1 MPGIWNFLEGVRG
14 RRKFAKVAPL
24 GDVFFGE
31 FVDMTRLE
39 LESGEIQSAAGIGR
53 AVDSILEGR
62 GTTPVVFVSAM
73 GMTRKQLLEAG
84 RKSADQDMVVA
95 TTLAEGLRTYHM
107 QVARQLTSGENW
119 SVARRRLGLIFQDV
133 TDLLKGLHLLGEIS
147 PRAELVASFYG
158 QALAATILAQSLKER
173 DREAR
178 ALVERNLAIDPDQ
191 SSLMEEVGLLVAQ
204 ETVPVLPRGLTGR
217 FSGSP

>member
-1 MPGIWNFLEGVRG
+1 
-14 RRKFAKVAPL
+14 
-24 GDVFFGE
+24 
-31 FVDMTRLE
+31 MTRLK
-39 LESGEIQSAAGIGR
+39 LDSGEIQSAAGIGR

-62 GTTPVVFVSAM
+62 GTTPAVFVSAM

-119 SVARRRLGLIFQDV
+119 SETRRRLGLLFQDV
-133 TDLLKGLHLLGEIS
+133 TDLFKGLHLLGEMS

-158 QALAATILAQSLKER
+158 EALAATILAQSLRER
-173 DREAR
+173 GREAR
-178 ALVERNLAIDPDQ
+178 ALVERNLAIDPDE
-191 SSLMEEVGLLVAQ
+191 SSLMEEVSLLVAE
-204 ETVPVLPRGLTGR
+204 ETVPVLPRGFAGG
-217 FSGSP
+217 FSASP

>member
-1 MPGIWNFLEGVRG
+1 
-14 RRKFAKVAPL
+14 
-24 GDVFFGE
+24 
-31 FVDMTRLE
+31 MTRLE

-53 AVDSILEGR
+53 VLDSVPEEQGV
-62 GTTPVVFVSAM
+62 TPVVFVPAM

-84 RKSADQDMVVA
+84 RKSADQEMVVA

-119 SVARRRLGLIFQDV
+119 SETRRRLGLIFQDL
-133 TDLLKGLHLLGEIS
+133 TDLLKGLHLLGEMS

-158 QALAATILAQSLKER
+158 QALAATILARSLKER

-178 ALVERNLAIDPDQ
+178 ALVRRSLAFDPRG
-191 SSLMEEVGLLVAQ
+191 SSLAEDVRVLLMEG
-204 ETVPVLPRGLTGR
+204 TIPVLPRGLAGTV
-217 FSGSP
+217 S